1 MATVNDS
8 RPLPHDRDAEMA
20 ALGCVMQIP
29 PSGGATALA
38 ELRRALPAGADE
50 FYFERFGVLYD
61 AACAITDAG
70 KPIDGIVLKDDLIRR
85 GAFEGLGGMA
95 FLAEVACS
103 VPSAHRVGEYA
114 AIVHAHY
121 LRRMAI
127 RAAHRVT
134 AAAHAHD
141 QTADAVLSLARR
153 EFDAVANL
161 AVTDTRWAVDELM
174 DAVCEQAESGQPAR
188 MIETHLGSLN
198 GAIGGLAPGEVCVI
212 GARPSQGKSAMAIN
226 LADHAANT
234 GGEPT
239 LFLSLEMSGK
249 SVVTRILAN
258 HAGVNSDHIRLG
270 RGISRDAS
278 ERLQAA
284 RARLRKR
291 ALVIDDAGGV
301 SIGQVVAACR
311 ADFTRRKTSVIVV
324 DYLTLIRDDPGAR
337 FQREDQAIG
346 DRMKRLK
353 AVAKELQAAVVV
365 LAQLKREVEREG
377 REPTMADLRSS
388 GDIEQDADVILFLH
402 NPDPNGAILWTE
414 KDGQALPIHTYR
426 RQILV
431 AKNRNGQSG
440 HRLDVAWTPAFQR
453 FADIQPGDGA
463 APQPIAHDDR
473 PDAML
478 AYAN

>member
-1 MATVNDS
+1 MNAMD
-8 RPLPHDRDAEMA
+8 RELPNSIDAERALLGSVLQSPAVYADA
-20 ALGCVMQIP
+20 ARLLPRGE
-29 PSGGATALA
+29 A
-38 ELRRALPAGADE
+38 ELFFESHQILWRLVGELVNAGRSVD
-50 FYFERFGVLYD
+50 GVL
-61 AACAITDAG
+61 I
-70 KPIDGIVLKDDLIRR
+70 KDELIRR
-85 GAFEGLGGMA
+85 GQFEIIGGFDFLTKLLG
-95 FLAEVACS
+95 S
-103 VPSAHRVGEYA
+103 VPHAFRASEYA
-114 AIVHAHY
+114 EIVHDHF
-121 LRRMAI
+121 LRRSAVRMAYRI
-127 RAAHRVT
+127 DSAAFDPT
-134 AAAHAHD
+134 S
-141 QTADAVLSLARR
+141 TGDAVVALARR
-153 EFDAVANL
+153 EVDAIADL
-161 AVTDTRWAVDELM
+161 IVTDSRTAVDELM

-226 LADHAANT
+226 LADHAANS

-249 SVVTRILAN
+249 SVATRILAN
-258 HAGVNSDHIRLG
+258 HAGVNSHHIRLG

-365 LAQLKREVEREG
+365 LAQLKREVDREG